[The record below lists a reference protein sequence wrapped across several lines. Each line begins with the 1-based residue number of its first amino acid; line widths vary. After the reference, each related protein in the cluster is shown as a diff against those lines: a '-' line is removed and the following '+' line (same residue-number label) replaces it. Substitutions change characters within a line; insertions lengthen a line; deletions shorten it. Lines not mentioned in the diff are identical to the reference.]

1 MAIFHL
7 NESNISRS
15 DGRSA
20 VACAAY
26 RACEKLEDQTYGKTQ
41 DYTRKKGLEY
51 KSIYA
56 PEHTNEKLLD
66 RQTLWNEVEKK
77 EFNAN
82 GSMKENARL
91 AKEYTCALPHELTD
105 QERIKIVDDFCRDFV
120 KKHNVIV
127 DACIHAPHDRDD
139 ETDNKNYH
147 VHIMFTT
154 RVVNE
159 KGEFGKK
166 QRTFNDDGPK
176 VLKDSRATFANVV
189 NTALEN
195 AGLDERIDHRSYKDQ
210 GLDFLE
216 PTKHEGHE
224 VTALRRNGIDT
235 EISLKNDAIK
245 QRNFERMQ
253 LPGLIKGLDHEIMAT
268 ERLTQQ
274 LEQQRKEAERLE
286 LEQRKEAERLEL
298 EQRKEAERLELEQQ
312 LERDL
317 ARFYE
322 MQSAYSDFTYTMF
335 DLHSA
340 KEAKI
345 NKILK
350 IREKIKKFVAKCPP
364 NDSII
369 RKEETAYE
377 QKKGYV
383 PDFFI
388 ADHEAKAQIKKIE
401 QEYERELQFL
411 AKEKRFLKTVS
422 ALKVLH
428 RSLTSKG
435 IELEIPREKKVF
447 GITLRATPPSAE
459 TLDVDLKNYYFRP
472 LGDDFE
478 YAYKQ
483 ATKTDA
489 QKRREAQEQ
498 ERYRQQD
505 AQRRERE
512 RLAEQQAAAKD
523 AVIDKAIETLKRDCG
538 YGPDS
543 DYNAL
548 HPQIPNISG
557 LIVSELVKGR
567 DVSGYVTQ
575 KIEMLEP
582 ELGKGYVKT
591 YEDRVFGQIFELL
604 NADRKLLKDDPKNL
618 SKINGFYQ
626 KLQNHITEQA
636 EIEQARLERDRVQ
649 SLEKKPT
656 INAQKTKKLDNGR
669 DNDHGLSM

>member
-7 NESNISRS
+7 NEKNISRS

-127 DACIHAPHDRDD
+127 DACIHAPHDNDD
-139 ETDNKNYH
+139 ETNNKNYH

-159 KGEFGKK
+159 KGGLGKK
-166 QRTFNDDGPK
+166 QRTFNDKGPEI
-176 VLKDSRATFANVV
+176 LKDSRATFANVV
-189 NTALEN
+189 NTALEK
-195 AGLDERIDHRSYKDQ
+195 AGQDARVDHRSYKER
-210 GLDFLE
+210 GLSLE
-216 PTKHEGHE
+216 ATTHEGPE
-224 VTALRRNGIDT
+224 VTHLRRKGIET

-245 QRNFERMQ
+245 QRNLDRMQ
-253 LPGLIKGLDHEIMAT
+253 LPGLIKGLDQQIVAT

-274 LEQQRKEAERLE
+274 LEQQRKA
-286 LEQRKEAERLEL
+286 EL

-548 HPQIPNISG
+548 HPQIPTLSG
-557 LIVSELVKGR
+557 LIVSELAQGR
-567 DVSGYVTQ
+567 DVSKYVTQ

-582 ELGKGYVKT
+582 ELGQVYVKIH
-591 YEDRVFGQIFELL
+591 EDRVFGQIFELL

>member
-1 MAIFHL
+1 MA
-7 NESNISRS
+7 N
-15 DGRSA
+15 
-20 VACAAY
+20 
-26 RACEKLEDQTYGKTQ
+26 
-41 DYTRKKGLEY
+41 
-51 KSIYA
+51 
-56 PEHTNEKLLD
+56 
-66 RQTLWNEVEKK
+66 
-77 EFNAN
+77 
-82 GSMKENARL
+82 
-91 AKEYTCALPHELTD
+91 
-105 QERIKIVDDFCRDFV
+105 
-120 KKHNVIV
+120 
-127 DACIHAPHDRDD
+127 
-139 ETDNKNYH
+139 
-147 VHIMFTT
+147 
-154 RVVNE
+154 
-159 KGEFGKK
+159 
-166 QRTFNDDGPK
+166 
-176 VLKDSRATFANVV
+176 
-189 NTALEN
+189 
-195 AGLDERIDHRSYKDQ
+195 
-210 GLDFLE
+210 
-216 PTKHEGHE
+216 
-224 VTALRRNGIDT
+224 
-235 EISLKNDAIK
+235 
-245 QRNFERMQ
+245 
-253 LPGLIKGLDHEIMAT
+253 
-268 ERLTQQ
+268 
-274 LEQQRKEAERLE
+274 
-286 LEQRKEAERLEL
+286 
-298 EQRKEAERLELEQQ
+298 
-312 LERDL
+312 
-317 ARFYE
+317 
-322 MQSAYSDFTYTMF
+322 
-335 DLHSA
+335 
-340 KEAKI
+340 
-345 NKILK
+345 
-350 IREKIKKFVAKCPP
+350 
-364 NDSII
+364 
-369 RKEETAYE
+369 
-377 QKKGYV
+377 
-383 PDFFI
+383 
-388 ADHEAKAQIKKIE
+388 EAKAQIKKIE

-543 DYNAL
+543 DYSAL
-548 HPQIPNISG
+548 HPQIPTLSG

-582 ELGKGYVKT
+582 ELEQVYVKIH
-591 YEDRVFGQIFELL
+591 EDRVFGQIFELL